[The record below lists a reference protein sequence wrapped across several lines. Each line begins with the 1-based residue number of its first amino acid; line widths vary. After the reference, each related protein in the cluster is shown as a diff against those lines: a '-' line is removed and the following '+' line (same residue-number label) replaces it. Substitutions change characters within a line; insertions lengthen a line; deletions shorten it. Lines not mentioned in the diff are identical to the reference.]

1 MTVVY
6 FLLYSSTLKSELHES
21 NYEVKELKVS
31 ALPFSSQEFTVLF
44 FKMKFSKGPQLD
56 QVQKVILPYSK
67 EITVKTELL
76 SLEFFPALSPLLGDS
91 TVIHSARK
99 QPFPSKLLNEP
110 HTFPCSNHTQAKC
123 TKTTQR
129 EGSIHHGQELQTQT
143 RGQLRWGWSEV
154 FFQQEGAGCGSALP
168 ARTQEVGIRMNRYDT
183 CTLLQTRTDIKQA
196 TGGRRLLK
204 VS

>member
-56 QVQKVILPYSK
+56 QVQKVILPYSI

-76 SLEFFPALSPLLGDS
+76 SLEFFPALPPLLGDS

-129 EGSIHHGQELQTQT
+129 EGSIHHGQELYRHRQE
-143 RGQLRWGWSEV
+143 GSWGEAGLRFFSSRKELAVGLP
-154 FFQQEGAGCGSALP
+154 FQQEHKKWVSEWTDMIP
-168 ARTQEVGIRMNRYDT
+168 APCFRQELISNR
-183 CTLLQTRTDIKQA
+183 QQEEE
-196 TGGRRLLK
+196 GF
-204 VS
+204 